1 MILINFLKQQ
11 IFLNYRIKINNHLVN
26 VQINFLN
33 RINLIRIL
41 TVKNNLF
48 LKEILIHRINKVC
61 LQVIRWINLILFL
74 VKKISLNKNLKKLM
88 FHNFK
93 KQEIFHQKVNLN
105 NKVHLINQKIS
116 YRINHL
122 NKIIVQN
129 LIIYQVDHQMK
140 IIKNF
145 NNHSNLNKLKN
156 LNKKKKNQIYFRS

>member
-1 MILINFLKQQ
+1 
-11 IFLNYRIKINNHLVN
+11 
-26 VQINFLN
+26 
-33 RINLIRIL
+33 
-41 TVKNNLF
+41 
-48 LKEILIHRINKVC
+48 
-61 LQVIRWINLILFL
+61 
-74 VKKISLNKNLKKLM
+74 M